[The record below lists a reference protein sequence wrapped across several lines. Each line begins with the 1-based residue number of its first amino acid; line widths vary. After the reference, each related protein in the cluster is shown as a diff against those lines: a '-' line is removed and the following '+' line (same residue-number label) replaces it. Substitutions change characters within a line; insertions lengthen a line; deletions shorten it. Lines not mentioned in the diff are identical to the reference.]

1 MDYAQ
6 KTLLSIWK
14 NSPTGQ
20 WLAKNGFICYAATKL
35 KKTVYISNLNDQGK
49 EFIKIQENE
58 FGVLI
63 SDKLDIS
70 TRNLENILIEI
81 RLQFLTNFTA
91 IILKENDTPAKI
103 TIKDIIKPLPLEFT
117 KFQVLKKVVKKI
129 KGAHIFYPDPSDL
142 LKIPIVKKCLNAF
155 GVDFLNSLIRY
166 NASGVID
173 ISIPGGRATR
183 IDIIKDKIGSFE
195 EFKELL
201 NEKVSWC
208 LNSFFYLELKVEY
221 YDITPM
227 LPLKTQ
233 KFLDTIKLKFFLVNK
248 TLIRVEL
255 PRLKEVNSNT
265 LKSLKRI
272 LPFYSLYQSA
282 LPPKNIKTF

>member
-14 NSPTGQ
+14 NSLSGQ

-91 IILKENDTPAKI
+91 IILKENDAPAKI
-103 TIKDIIKPLPLEFT
+103 TIKNIIKPLPLEFT

-129 KGAHIFYPDPSDL
+129 KGAPIFYPDPSDL

-155 GVDFLNSLIRY
+155 GADFLNSLIRY

-201 NEKVSWC
+201 SEKIIYLLMGFYEVTPN
-208 LNSFFYLELKVEY
+208 LSFQR

-227 LPLKTQ
+227 LPLKIQ
-233 KFLDTIKLKFFLVNK
+233 NFLKSIRKVAPIDPP
-248 TLIRVEL
+248 IRVEM

-282 LPPKNIKTF
+282 LPPKI